1 METEKE
7 KEKKKKHRVK
17 RFIHAY
23 AKKANRHLILFFKWT
38 LISVVTGVVVGGLST
53 LFAFIMNIVTD
64 YREKNDYILLFLP
77 LAGILTV
84 FLYSAFKYKNDKGTN
99 LVLSTIH
106 AQSEIPFR
114 MAPLIF
120 ITTILTHFFGG
131 SAGREGA
138 ALQLGGSIG
147 NQLGRWFRL
156 DDADK
161 RVVVLCGMS
170 AAFSALFGTPLAA
183 AVFSIEVVSV
193 GVMYY
198 AALVPCFFSSLIAS
212 YFAVSFNLREID
224 LSGIAFPEL
233 GAINALETVLLSMLC
248 AVVSILFIILLH
260 STGDL
265 FRKYMKNPY
274 VRITIAA
281 VVIVAL
287 SFILG
292 TRDYNGAGM
301 NVIARAA
308 GGEAVPYAF
317 ILKMIFTAITIEA
330 GFRGG
335 EIVPSLFIGATFGCT
350 FGSIIGFSPSVC
362 AAVGMTAVFCGV
374 TNCPITSLLISLELF
389 GSEGIP
395 YFMIAVA
402 VSYFMSGYYG
412 LYKDQTIVYSK
423 YKTRYL
429 NRKTRN

>member
-1 METEKE
+1 MEIEKE
-7 KEKKKKHRVK
+7 KERNKNNKVK

-23 AKKANRHLILFFKWT
+23 AKKMNRHLLLFLKWT
-38 LISVVTGVVVGGLST
+38 LISVAVGVVVGGFST
-53 LFAFIMNIVTD
+53 LFAFIMNTVTE

-212 YFAVSFNLREID
+212 YFAVSFNIKEID
-224 LSGIAFPEL
+224 LSGIAFPDL
-233 GAINALETVLLSMLC
+233 GVANALETVLLSILC

-260 STGDL
+260 TTGDL
-265 FRKYMKNPY
+265 FRKYLKNPY
-274 VRITIAA
+274 VRITLAA

-301 NVIARAA
+301 NVIARAV
-308 GGEAVPYAF
+308 GGESVPYAF
-317 ILKMIFTAITIEA
+317 LLKMIFTAITIEA

-350 FGSIIGFSPSVC
+350 FGAIIGFSPSVC

-423 YKTRYL
+423 YKTKYL

>member
-7 KEKKKKHRVK
+7 KEKNRSHTVK

-23 AKKANRHLILFFKWT
+23 AKKASRHLLLFLKWT
-38 LISVVTGVVVGGLST
+38 LISVAVGVVVGGFST
-53 LFAFIMNIVTD
+53 LFAFIMNTVTE
-64 YREKNDYILLFLP
+64 YREKNDYIILLLP
-77 LAGILTV
+77 FAGILTV

-183 AVFSIEVVSV
+183 AVFSMEVVSV

-198 AALVPCFFSSLIAS
+198 AALVPCVFSSLIAY
-212 YFAVSFNLREID
+212 YFAVFFKIKEID
-224 LSGIAFPEL
+224 LSGIIFPEL
-233 GAINALETVLLSMLC
+233 EAINALETVFLSILC

-260 STGDL
+260 TTGDL

-274 VRITIAA
+274 VRITLSA

-287 SFILG
+287 SFLLG

-301 NVIARAA
+301 NVIARAVD
-308 GGEAVPYAF
+308 GEAVPYAF
-317 ILKMIFTAITIEA
+317 LLKMIFTAITIEA

-335 EIVPSLFIGATFGCT
+335 EIVPSLFIGATFGCA
-350 FGSIIGFSPSVC
+350 FGGLIGFSPSVC

-389 GSEGIP
+389 GLEGIP

-423 YKTRYL
+423 YKTKYL

>member
-1 METEKE
+1 MPKLT
-7 KEKKKKHRVK
+7 
-17 RFIHAY
+17 F
-23 AKKANRHLILFFKWT
+23 AKKFISAYSKKIRHNLLLFLKWSVISALTGLI
-38 LISVVTGVVVGGLST
+38 VGSFST
-53 LFAFIMNIVTD
+53 LFAFIMNIMTE
-64 YREKNDYILLFLP
+64 YREQNDYMLYFLP
-77 LAGILTV
+77 LGGILTV

-106 AQSEIPFR
+106 ARSEIPLR

-120 ITTILTHFFGG
+120 ITTIITHVFGG

-147 NQLGRWFRL
+147 NQIGRSLKL

-170 AAFSALFGTPLAA
+170 AAFSALFGTPMAA
-183 AVFSIEVVSV
+183 AIFSLEVVSV

-198 AALVPCFFSSLIAS
+198 AALVPCVFSSLIATYFS
-212 YFAVSFNLREID
+212 KFFGIKETDFAVVN
-224 LSGIAFPEL
+224 FPEL
-233 GAINALETVLLSMLC
+233 SILNSFETVILAILC
-248 AVVSILFIILLH
+248 AAVSVLFILLLH

-265 FRKYMKNPY
+265 FRKYLKNPY
-274 VRITIAA
+274 IRIVVAA
-281 VVIVAL
+281 CAIVIL
-287 SFILG
+287 SLIFQ

-301 NVIARAA
+301 NVIARAVN
-308 GGEAVPYAF
+308 GEAVPYAF
-317 ILKMIFTAITIEA
+317 ILKMLFTAITIEA

-335 EIVPSLFIGATFGCT
+335 EIVPSFFIGATFGCT
-350 FGSIIGFSPSVC
+350 FGSLLGFSPSVC
-362 AAVGMTAVFCGV
+362 AAVGLIAVFCGV
-374 TNCPITSLLISLELF
+374 TNCPITSLLISFELF
-389 GSEGIP
+389 GAGGVP

-423 YKTRYL
+423 YKTKFL
-429 NRKTRN
+429 NRKARK

>member
-1 METEKE
+1 MEIEKE
-7 KEKKKKHRVK
+7 KERNKNNKVK

-23 AKKANRHLILFFKWT
+23 AKKMNRHLLLFLKWT
-38 LISVVTGVVVGGLST
+38 LISVAVGVVVGGFST
-53 LFAFIMNIVTD
+53 LFAFIMNTVTE

-212 YFAVSFNLREID
+212 YFAVSFNIKEID

-233 GAINALETVLLSMLC
+233 GVVNALETVLLSILC

-260 STGDL
+260 TTGDL
-265 FRKYMKNPY
+265 FRKYLKNPY
-274 VRITIAA
+274 VRITLAA

-301 NVIARAA
+301 NVIARAV
-308 GGEAVPYAF
+308 GGESVPYAF
-317 ILKMIFTAITIEA
+317 LLKMIFTAITIEA

-350 FGSIIGFSPSVC
+350 FGAIIGFSPSVC

-423 YKTRYL
+423 YKTKYL

>member
-1 METEKE
+1 MEIEKE
-7 KEKKKKHRVK
+7 KEINKNNKIK

-23 AKKANRHLILFFKWT
+23 AKKMNRHLLLFLKWT
-38 LISVVTGVVVGGLST
+38 LISVAVGVVVGGFST
-53 LFAFIMNIVTD
+53 LFAFIMNTVTE

-212 YFAVSFNLREID
+212 YFAVSFNIKEID

-233 GAINALETVLLSMLC
+233 GVANALETVLLSILC

-260 STGDL
+260 TTGDL
-265 FRKYMKNPY
+265 FRKYLKNPY
-274 VRITIAA
+274 VRITLAA

-301 NVIARAA
+301 NVIARAV
-308 GGEAVPYAF
+308 GGESVPYAF
-317 ILKMIFTAITIEA
+317 LLKMIFTAITIEA

-350 FGSIIGFSPSVC
+350 FGAIIGFSPSVC

-423 YKTRYL
+423 YKTKYL